1 MTPVDERFAR
11 LTVFFEE
18 PFWVGVFERIE
29 GDELSACKV
38 TFGAEPRD
46 YEVLDYVRR
55 HYGELRF
62 SEPVLREA
70 REKADNP
77 KRRQRAAAREMQPTG
92 VGTKSQQ
99 ALQAQRELMKVERKR
114 ITRAEREA
122 EEQRRFEL
130 KQQQKKEKKRG
141 H

>member
-1 MTPVDERFAR
+1 MDEHSGR

-18 PFWVGVFERIE
+18 PFWVGVFERID

-46 YEVLDYVRR
+46 YDVLDYVQK
-55 HYGELRF
+55 HYRELDF
-62 SEPVLREA
+62 SAPVPLEA
-70 REKADNP
+70 RAKADNP

-99 ALQAQRELMKVERKR
+99 ALQAQRELMKVARKR
-114 ITRAEREA
+114 ITKGEREA

-130 KQQQKKEKKRG
+130 KQQKKKEKKRG

>member
-1 MTPVDERFAR
+1 MDERCGQ
-11 LTVFFEE
+11 LTVYFDE
-18 PFWVGVFERIE
+18 PFWVGVFERVE
-29 GDELSACKV
+29 GDRLSVSKV

-62 SEPVLREA
+62 SDPVPLEVRA
-70 REKADNP
+70 KADNP
-77 KRRQRAAAREMQPTG
+77 KRRQRAAAKEMQPIG

-114 ITRAEREA
+114 ITKAEREA
-122 EEQRRFEL
+122 EEQRRFER

>member
-1 MTPVDERFAR
+1 MDEYSGR

-18 PFWVGVFERIE
+18 PFWVGVFERVQRD
-29 GDELSACKV
+29 GLCVCKV
-38 TFGAEPRD
+38 TFGAEPKG

-55 HYGELRF
+55 HYHELRF
-62 SEPVLREA
+62 SDPVPQEERA
-70 REKADNP
+70 KADNP
-77 KRRQRAAAREMQPTG
+77 KRRQRAAAKEMQPAG

-99 ALQAQRELMKVERKR
+99 ALQAQRELMKTERKR
-114 ITRAEREA
+114 ITKAEREA

-130 KQQQKKEKKRG
+130 KQQQRKEKKRG

>member
-1 MTPVDERFAR
+1 MDERCGR
-11 LTVFFEE
+11 LTVFYEE
-18 PFWVGVFERIE
+18 PFWVGVFERVE
-29 GDELSACKV
+29 GDRLRVCKV
-38 TFGAEPRD
+38 PFGAEPKG

-62 SEPVLREA
+62 SEPVPREA
-70 REKADNP
+70 REKADSP
-77 KRRQRAAAREMQPTG
+77 KRRQRAAAKEMQPTG

-99 ALQAQRELMKVERKR
+99 ALQAQRELMKTERKR

>member
-1 MTPVDERFAR
+1 MDERCGQ
-11 LTVFFEE
+11 LTVFFAE
-18 PFWVGVFERIE
+18 PFWVGVFERVE

-38 TFGAEPRD
+38 TFGAEPKD

-55 HYGELRF
+55 HYHELRF
-62 SEPVLREA
+62 SDPVPQEERA
-70 REKADNP
+70 KADSP
-77 KRRQRAAAREMQPTG
+77 IRRQRAAAREMRPTG

-99 ALQAQRELMKVERKR
+99 ALQAQRELMKVARKR
-114 ITRAEREA
+114 ITKAERAA

-130 KQQQKKEKKRG
+130 KQQKKKERKRG

>member
-1 MTPVDERFAR
+1 MEDVCGQ

-18 PFWVGVFERIE
+18 PFWVGVFERME
-29 GDELSACKV
+29 GDRLSVSKV

-46 YEVLDYVRR
+46 QEVLAYVRD
-55 HYGELRF
+55 HYRELTF
-62 SEPVLREA
+62 SAPVIQEVRA
-70 REKADNP
+70 RADNP
-77 KRRQRAAAREMQPTG
+77 KRRQRAAAQQLQQMG

-99 ALQAQRELMKVERKR
+99 ALQAQRELMKTERKQ
-114 ITRAEREA
+114 ITREEREA

-130 KQQQKKEKKRG
+130 KQQKRREKKRG

>member
-1 MTPVDERFAR
+1 MDEYSGR

-18 PFWVGVFERIE
+18 PFWVGVFERVQ
-29 GDELSACKV
+29 GDGLCVCKV
-38 TFGAEPRD
+38 TFGAEPKG

-55 HYGELRF
+55 HYHVLRF
-62 SEPVLREA
+62 SDPVPQEERA
-70 REKADNP
+70 KADNP
-77 KRRQRAAAREMQPTG
+77 KRRQRAAAREMQPAG

-99 ALQAQRELMKVERKR
+99 ALQVQRELMKTERKR

>member
-1 MTPVDERFAR
+1 MDERCGR
-11 LTVFFEE
+11 LTVFYEE
-18 PFWVGVFERIE
+18 PFWVGVFERVE
-29 GDELSACKV
+29 GDRLRVCKV
-38 TFGAEPRD
+38 TFGAEPKG

-62 SEPVLREA
+62 SEPVPREA
-70 REKADNP
+70 REKADSP
-77 KRRQRAAAREMQPTG
+77 KRRQRAAAKEMKPTG

-99 ALQAQRELMKVERKR
+99 ALQAQRELMKTERKR

>member
-1 MTPVDERFAR
+1 MDERCGR

-29 GDELSACKV
+29 GDRLCVSKV
-38 TFGAEPRD
+38 TFGAEPKG
-46 YEVLDYVRR
+46 YEVLDYVLR
-55 HYGELRF
+55 HYHELRF
-62 SEPVLREA
+62 SDPLPHEDRI
-70 REKADNP
+70 KADNP
-77 KRRQRAAAREMQPTG
+77 KRRQRAAAKEMQPTG

-99 ALQAQRELMKVERKR
+99 ALQAQRELMKTERKR
-114 ITRAEREA
+114 ITKAEREA
-122 EEQRRFEL
+122 EAQRRFEL

>member
-1 MTPVDERFAR
+1 MDERFAR

-29 GDELSACKV
+29 GDGLSACKV

-46 YEVLDYVRR
+46 YDVLDYVQK
-55 HYGELRF
+55 HYRELDF
-62 SEPVLREA
+62 SAPVPLEA
-70 REKADNP
+70 RAKADNP

-99 ALQAQRELMKVERKR
+99 ALQAQRELMKTERKK
-114 ITRAEREA
+114 ITKAEREA
-122 EEQRRFEL
+122 EAQRRFEL

>member
-1 MTPVDERFAR
+1 MDERCGR
-11 LTVFFEE
+11 LTVFYEE
-18 PFWVGVFERIE
+18 PFWVGVFERVE
-29 GDELSACKV
+29 GDRLRVCKV
-38 TFGAEPRD
+38 TCGAEPKG

-62 SEPVLREA
+62 SEPVPREA
-70 REKADNP
+70 REKADSP
-77 KRRQRAAAREMQPTG
+77 KRRQRAAAKEMQPTG

-99 ALQAQRELMKVERKR
+99 ALQAQRELMKTERKR

>member
-1 MTPVDERFAR
+1 MDEYSGR

-29 GDELSACKV
+29 GDRLSACKV
-38 TFGAEPRD
+38 TFGAEPKD

-55 HYGELRF
+55 HYRELRF

-77 KRRQRAAAREMQPTG
+77 KRRQRAAAKEMQPTG

-99 ALQAQRELMKVERKR
+99 ALQAQRELMKTERKR

>member
-1 MTPVDERFAR
+1 MDERFAR

-38 TFGAEPRD
+38 TFGAEPQD

-70 REKADNP
+70 REKAVNP

-99 ALQAQRELMKVERKR
+99 ALQAQRELMKTERKK
-114 ITRAEREA
+114 ITKAEREA
-122 EEQRRFEL
+122 EAQRRFEL

>member
-1 MTPVDERFAR
+1 MDERCGR
-11 LTVFFEE
+11 LTVFYEE
-18 PFWVGVFERIE
+18 PFWVGVFERVE
-29 GDELSACKV
+29 GDRLQVCKV
-38 TFGAEPRD
+38 TFGAEPKG

-62 SEPVLREA
+62 SEPVPREA
-70 REKADNP
+70 REKADSP
-77 KRRQRAAAREMQPTG
+77 KRRQRAAAKEMQPTG

-99 ALQAQRELMKVERKR
+99 ALQAQRELMKTERKR

>member
-1 MTPVDERFAR
+1 MDEYSGR

-18 PFWVGVFERIE
+18 PFWVGVFERVQ
-29 GDELSACKV
+29 GDGLCVCKV
-38 TFGAEPRD
+38 TFGAEPKG

-55 HYGELRF
+55 HYHELRF
-62 SEPVLREA
+62 SDPVPQEDRA
-70 REKADNP
+70 KADNP

-99 ALQAQRELMKVERKR
+99 ALQAQRELMKTERKR
-114 ITRAEREA
+114 ITKAEREA

-130 KQQQKKEKKRG
+130 KQQQRKEKKRG

>member
-1 MTPVDERFAR
+1 MDERCGQ
-11 LTVFFEE
+11 LTVFYEE
-18 PFWVGVFERIE
+18 PFWVGVFERME
-29 GDELSACKV
+29 GDRLSVSKV
-38 TFGAEPRD
+38 TFGAEPKG

-62 SEPVLREA
+62 SEPVPREA
-70 REKADNP
+70 REKADSP
-77 KRRQRAAAREMQPTG
+77 KRRQRAAAKEMQPTG

-99 ALQAQRELMKVERKR
+99 ALQAQRELMKTERKR

>member
-1 MTPVDERFAR
+1 MDEYSGR
-11 LTVFFEE
+11 LTVYFEE
-18 PFWVGVFERIE
+18 PFWVGVFERVQ
-29 GDELSACKV
+29 GDGLCACKV
-38 TFGAEPRD
+38 TFGAEPKG

-62 SEPVLREA
+62 SEPVPREA
-70 REKADNP
+70 REKADSP
-77 KRRQRAAAREMQPTG
+77 KRRQRAAAKEMQPTG

-99 ALQAQRELMKVERKR
+99 ALQAQRELMKTERKR

>member
-1 MTPVDERFAR
+1 MIADERFAQ

-18 PFWVGVFERIE
+18 PFWVGVFQRIE
-29 GDELSACKV
+29 GDRLSACKV

-46 YEVLDYVRR
+46 YDVLNYVQK
-55 HYGELRF
+55 HYRELDF
-62 SEPVLREA
+62 SAPVPLEA
-70 REKADNP
+70 RAKADSP
-77 KRRQRAAAREMQPTG
+77 KRRQRAAAKEMQPTG

-99 ALQAQRELMKVERKR
+99 ALQAQRELMKVARKR
-114 ITRAEREA
+114 ITKAEREA

>member
-29 GDELSACKV
+29 GDGLSACKV

-46 YEVLDYVRR
+46 YEVLDYVLR
-55 HYGELRF
+55 HYHELRF

-77 KRRQRAAAREMQPTG
+77 KRRQRAADREMQSTG

-99 ALQAQRELMKVERKR
+99 ALQAQRELMKTERKK
-114 ITRAEREA
+114 ITKAEREA
-122 EEQRRFEL
+122 EAQRRFEL

>member
-1 MTPVDERFAR
+1 MDEYSSR
-11 LTVFFEE
+11 LTVFYEE
-18 PFWVGVFERIE
+18 PFWVGVFERME
-29 GDELSACKV
+29 GDRLSVSKV
-38 TFGAEPRD
+38 TFGAEPKG

-62 SEPVLREA
+62 SEPVPHEV
-70 REKADNP
+70 REKADSP

-130 KQQQKKEKKRG
+130 KQQQKKERKRG

>member
-1 MTPVDERFAR
+1 MDERCGR

-29 GDELSACKV
+29 GDRLCVCKV
-38 TFGAEPRD
+38 TFGAEPKG
-46 YEVLDYVRR
+46 YEVLDYVLRQY
-55 HYGELRF
+55 HELRF
-62 SEPVLREA
+62 SDPLPHEDRI
-70 REKADNP
+70 KADNP
-77 KRRQRAAAREMQPTG
+77 KRRQRAAAKEMQPTG

-99 ALQAQRELMKVERKR
+99 ALQAQRELMKTERKR
-114 ITRAEREA
+114 ITKAEREA

>member
-1 MTPVDERFAR
+1 MDERCGR
-11 LTVFFEE
+11 LTVFFEV
-18 PFWVGVFERIE
+18 PFWVGVFERVQ
-29 GDELSACKV
+29 GDGLCVCKV
-38 TFGAEPRD
+38 TFGAEPKG

-62 SEPVLREA
+62 SEPVPREA
-70 REKADNP
+70 REKADSP
-77 KRRQRAAAREMQPTG
+77 KRRQRAAAKEMQPTG

-99 ALQAQRELMKVERKR
+99 ALQAQRELMKTERKR

>member
-1 MTPVDERFAR
+1 MDERCGR
-11 LTVFFEE
+11 LTVFYEE
-18 PFWVGVFERIE
+18 PFWVGVFERVE
-29 GDELSACKV
+29 GDRLRVCKV
-38 TFGAEPRD
+38 TFGAKPKG

-62 SEPVLREA
+62 SDPVPREA
-70 REKADNP
+70 REKADSP
-77 KRRQRAAAREMQPTG
+77 KRRQRAAAKEMQPTG

-99 ALQAQRELMKVERKR
+99 ALQAQRELMKTERKR

>member
-1 MTPVDERFAR
+1 M
-11 LTVFFEE
+11 
-18 PFWVGVFERIE
+18 
-29 GDELSACKV
+29 
-38 TFGAEPRD
+38 
-46 YEVLDYVRR
+46 RR
-55 HYGELRF
+55 HYHEIRF
-62 SEPVLREA
+62 SDPVPHETRE
-70 REKADNP
+70 RADSP
-77 KRRQRAAAREMQPTG
+77 KKRQRAAAKEMQGTG

-114 ITRAEREA
+114 ITKAEREA

>member
-1 MTPVDERFAR
+1 MDEYSGR
-11 LTVFFEE
+11 LTVYFEE
-18 PFWVGVFERIE
+18 PFWVGVFERVQ
-29 GDELSACKV
+29 GDGLCACKV
-38 TFGAEPRD
+38 TFGAEPKG

-62 SEPVLREA
+62 SEPVPREA
-70 REKADNP
+70 REKADSP
-77 KRRQRAAAREMQPTG
+77 KRRQRAAAKEMQPTG

-99 ALQAQRELMKVERKR
+99 ALQVQRELMKTERKR